1 MRALLLLLV
10 LAGAFG
16 LAAVWQRN
24 HVAELRAARD
34 AAEAVPAPSPDPL
47 APELAAGEALLIV
60 GRPSGAEPRPPPAEP
75 ARPKPSAPANEPSLS
90 DFTQRVQS
98 GQTLSGIAH
107 VHYGQSGPALVRSL
121 AAYNGLSDPNQLQ
134 VGQTLRL
141 PPIEKLQT
149 AAR

>member
-10 LAGAFG
+10 LAGSFA
-16 LAAVWQRN
+16 LAAVWQHK

-34 AAEAVPAPSPDPL
+34 AAEAAPAPSADPL
-47 APELAAGEALLIV
+47 APELAAGDAVLIV
-60 GRPSGAEPRPPPAEP
+60 GRPSGAEPRPRPSDAPP
-75 ARPKPSAPANEPSLS
+75 PKPPSAESEPTLS
-90 DFTQRVQS
+90 DFSQEVQS

-107 VHYGQSGPALVRSL
+107 VHYGQSGPALVRAL
-121 AAYNGLSDPNQLQ
+121 ASYNGMTDPNQLH

-149 AAR
+149 AGH

>member
-10 LAGAFG
+10 LAGAFA

-34 AAEAVPAPSPDPL
+34 AAEAASAPAPDPL
-47 APELAAGEALLIV
+47 APELAAGEAVLIV
-60 GRPSGAEPRPPPAEP
+60 GRPSGAEPRPTEP
-75 ARPKPSAPANEPSLS
+75 APQKPRPSASEPTLS
-90 DFTQRVQS
+90 DFSQEVQS

-107 VHYGQSGPALVRSL
+107 VHYGQSGPALVRAL
-121 AAYNGLSDPNQLQ
+121 AHYNGLSDPDQLRA
-134 VGQTLRL
+134 GQTLRL

-149 AAR
+149 AAH